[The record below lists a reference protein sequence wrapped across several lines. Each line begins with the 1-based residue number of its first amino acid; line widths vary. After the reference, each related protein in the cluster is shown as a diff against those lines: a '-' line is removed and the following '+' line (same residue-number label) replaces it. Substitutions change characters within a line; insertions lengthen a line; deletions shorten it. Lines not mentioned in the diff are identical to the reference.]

1 MVAKKFYLLCTFL
14 VFIIAFCFVSNGKAD
29 LTVYFLDVGQGD
41 SAIIVCDDEAMI
53 IDGGLPGQSSKIHSF
68 LEKHHIN
75 RLLYV
80 VATHPDQ
87 DHIGGL
93 PAALQQ
99 VKVQYIFSPVK
110 KYDSDRFDDLLRYAE
125 NQRLK
130 IKVPD
135 KKVYYLGEATIT
147 FYNCERE
154 RKNFVQSLRDKV
166 SSILNRNEPE
176 ENHENN
182 DISLVVRIDYGN
194 VAFLFT
200 GDIEKDAEQRLLE
213 DSKVEDSEVD
223 LKADVIKISHHGS
236 DSSSSRAFLQKVNPT
251 YAVISC
257 GESNKFGHPSAT
269 TLKSLLEMDIKLFR
283 TDMQGDIT
291 FSSDGE
297 TITFSTEK
305 QAQGNLYQV
314 QR

>member
-1 MVAKKFYLLCTFL
+1 MVAKKFYLLRTFL
-14 VFIIAFCFVSNGKAD
+14 VFLIAFCFVSNGKAD
-29 LTVYFLDVGQGD
+29 LTVYFLDVCQGD

-68 LEKHHIN
+68 LEDLHIKE
-75 RLLYV
+75 LVYV

-99 VKVQYIFSPVK
+99 VKVRYVFSPVE
-110 KYDSDRFDDLLRYAE
+110 KYGSDRFDDLLRYTK
-125 NQRLK
+125 NQRK
-130 IKVPD
+130 RIKVPYD
-135 KKVYYLGEATIT
+135 KEEHYLGKTGEAKIT
-147 FYNCERE
+147 FYNCGK
-154 RKNFVQSLRDKV
+154 KNFVQSLRDKV
-166 SSILNRNEPE
+166 SSIINRNEPE

-213 DSKVEDSEVD
+213 DSGVD

-236 DSSSSRAFLQKVNPT
+236 DSSSTRDFLQKVNPT

-297 TITFSTEK
+297 TITFNTEK
-305 QAQGNLYQV
+305 QAQGDLYQV